1 MEETEAGKQLKERE
15 AARRDAAEAA
25 PVGRLLAETEDGQES
40 ALAVCQAAVA
50 ERVHVNSLEMADVE
64 RGSILRELQRA
75 YLERFAY
82 LRSEK
87 GGSLPPD
94 EAREKAF
101 EHLDEDG
108 AARVLA
114 HLNGVPVDSISFLD
128 LAELW
133 SASPHHA
140 EGMWQMIKDEAQA
153 DFESGHMAAGVF
165 APVEWMREAWRK
177 ARYLGLRQSFVEE
190 WQPRGGIE
198 LALVD
203 MLAQSFFQYLYW
215 TEESVKRSQTEP
227 RREAEDYIQWK
238 AAKAAEREASGWGP
252 GYWDIPYVCEQ
263 RALEHAAQMADR
275 YNRLFLRTLRQLRD
289 LRRYA
294 PPVIVNNGGQVNV
307 ANQQVNLSGENHK

>member
-1 MEETEAGKQLKERE
+1 MKETEASKQVNGRPS
-15 AARRDAAEAA
+15 AYRDAADTA
-25 PVGRLLAETEDGQES
+25 PVGCLAAETETGEES
-40 ALAVCQAAVA
+40 TLAVRQAAAA

-64 RGSILRELQRA
+64 RGSILRELQHA

-94 EAREKAF
+94 EARKRAF

-108 AARVLA
+108 AARMLSR
-114 HLNGVPVDSISFLD
+114 LNSIPVDSISFLD

-133 SASPHHA
+133 GASPHHA
-140 EGMWQMIKDEAQA
+140 ERMWQRIKDEAQA
-153 DFESGHMAAGVF
+153 EFESGHLAAGVF
-165 APVEWMREAWRK
+165 TSVEWMREAWRK

-190 WQPRGGIE
+190 WQPKGGIE

-215 TEESVKRSQTEP
+215 TEEAVKRSQTEP

-238 AAKAAEREASGWGP
+238 EAKAAEREASGWGP
-252 GYWDIPYVCEQ
+252 GYWDIPYVREQ
-263 RALEHAAQMADR
+263 QALEHAAQMADR

-307 ANQQVNLSGENHK
+307 ANQQVNLSGENRK